1 MLDKNRYLNP
11 SHVGVK
17 YVRNQLIMSP
27 HTHVNW
33 RPYESVHH
41 LLLTCVDDCVDSYT
55 CRLPLIYFS
64 VVEWYYPDRVRR
76 QFGLL
81 QSVSPPLPEIFY
93 HIY

>member
-27 HTHVNW
+27 HAHVNW

-81 QSVSPPLPEIFY
+81 QSVSPPLPEVFY